1 MREMGKKFVK
11 YILDG
16 QFDFAKSLCKD
27 MDRNLIRDT
36 IIICAN
42 DTENVTLLLFA
53 QDMFKT
59 TQDMF
64 WLDVLIDLLLGPLAF
79 YEGAYHAA
87 YYYSRLAL
95 KIQNSIGNLERIL
108 FFYGL
113 PERVMNYSHAKEY
126 AELLL
131 TMDKNNKTAKMI
143 LGLNASR

>member
-1 MREMGKKFVK
+1 MGKKFVK

-53 QDMFKT
+53 QDMF
-59 TQDMF
+59 

-108 FFYGL
+108 FL
-113 PERVMNYSHAKEY
+113 WTS
-126 AELLL
+126 
-131 TMDKNNKTAKMI
+131 
-143 LGLNASR
+143 

>member
-1 MREMGKKFVK
+1 MSEMEKKFVK

-16 QFDFAKSLCKD
+16 QFDFAKGLCKD

-64 WLDVLIDLLLGPLAF
+64 WLDVLIDL
-79 YEGAYHAA
+79 YWD
-87 YYYSRLAL
+87 R
-95 KIQNSIGNLERIL
+95 
-108 FFYGL
+108 
-113 PERVMNYSHAKEY
+113 
-126 AELLL
+126 
-131 TMDKNNKTAKMI
+131 
-143 LGLNASR
+143 